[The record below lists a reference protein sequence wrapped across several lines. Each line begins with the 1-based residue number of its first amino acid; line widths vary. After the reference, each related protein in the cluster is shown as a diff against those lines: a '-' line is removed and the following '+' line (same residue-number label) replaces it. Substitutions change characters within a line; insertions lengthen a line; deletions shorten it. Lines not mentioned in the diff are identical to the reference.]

1 MKGRWIFRLCLCM
14 VWVSLPSVRAAEEA
28 TLICE
33 APDYGFGT
41 QLNTEV
47 VRHTFLLR
55 NVGSVTAVI
64 SRVHSTC
71 GCTTAN
77 PTRMQIPPGESEPVS
92 AQFNLHGRTGPQNRP
107 LYVNYNSV
115 SNVPLRLSLSGTAV
129 AEVSVEPGSIYLG
142 LKAGE
147 SAVQQT
153 VRVRSYYSNELFRVS
168 DVTSSAVRFTASL
181 EERIPGQEYAVHVT
195 DTQPE
200 LTGETN
206 AVITVT
212 GSAAVKGP
220 LRIPL
225 RKFPTRPGISGVPR
239 R

>member
-1 MKGRWIFRLCLCM
+1 MKGGRIFG
-14 VWVSLPSVRAAEEA
+14 VWVCAVWLSVQSVGAAEEA
-28 TLICE
+28 KLICE

-41 QLNTEV
+41 QVNTEV

-55 NVGSVTAVI
+55 NTGSVTAVI

-107 LYVNYNSV
+107 LYVNYNSL
-115 SNVPLRLSLSGTAV
+115 SNVPLRLSLSGTAA
-129 AEVSVEPGSIYLG
+129 AEVSVEPGSFYLG
-142 LKAGE
+142 LRAGE

-153 VRVRSYYSNELFRVS
+153 VRVRSFYSNEIFRV
-168 DVTSSAVRFTASL
+168 TNAISSAVRFTATV
-181 EERIPGQEYAVHVT
+181 EERIPGQEYAVQVT

-220 LRIPL
+220 LRIAL
-225 RKFPTRPGISGVPR
+225 RKFPTRPGLSGVPR